1 MAMGAGGLG
10 LGGRQHPMTP
20 LAAVAAGFLAGVAG
34 TVGMDTF
41 RYLMHRRSGAEDDPL
56 AWEFAPIE
64 SWDKAPDPGQVAK
77 RVIEGF
83 TQREIPDRWAWLIS
97 TAMHWGYG
105 SAWGAVYGVLAGSL
119 RRSPAL
125 YGLPFGATVWA
136 TGYALLPEG
145 GLYKPIW
152 EYNLPTL
159 AEDLGAH
166 LAYGAGTG
174 TAFWLLAS

>member
-1 MAMGAGGLG
+1 MAMGP
-10 LGGRQHPMTP
+10 GGRGGQHPMTP
-20 LAAVAAGFLAGVAG
+20 LAAVAAGLAAGAVG
-34 TVGMDTF
+34 TVSMDTV
-41 RYLMHRRSGAEDDPL
+41 RYLMHRRAGAKDDPL

-64 SWDKAPDPGQVAK
+64 SWEKAPDPGQVAK

-83 TQREIPDRWAWLIS
+83 TQRELPDRWAWLIS

-119 RRSPAL
+119 PRADAL

-136 TGYALLPEG
+136 TGCALLPEG

-174 TAFWLLAS
+174 TGFWLLAS

>member
-1 MAMGAGGLG
+1 MAIGPGA
-10 LGGRQHPMTP
+10 GGRQHPMTP
-20 LAAVAAGFLAGVAG
+20 LAAVAAGFLAGVVG
-34 TVGMDTF
+34 TVSMDTF

-64 SWDKAPDPGQVAK
+64 NWEKAPDPGLVAK

-83 TQREIPDRWAWLIS
+83 TQRKIPDRWAWLIS

-105 SAWGAVYGVLAGSL
+105 SVWGAAYGVLAGSL
-119 RRSPAL
+119 RRSRAL

-136 TGYALLPEG
+136 TGYLLLPEG

>member
-1 MAMGAGGLG
+1 MATGSGMR
-10 LGGRQHPMTP
+10 GRQHPMTP
-20 LAAVAAGFLAGVAG
+20 LAAVAAGLLAGAVG
-34 TVGMDTF
+34 TVSMDTF
-41 RYLMHRRSGAEDDPL
+41 RYLMHRRAGGEEDPL

-64 SWDKAPDPGQVAK
+64 SWEKAPDPGLVAK
-77 RVIEGF
+77 RVIKGF
-83 TQREIPDRWAWLIS
+83 TQRELPDRWAWLIS

-105 SAWGAVYGVLAGSL
+105 SGWGAVYGVLAGSL
-119 RRSPAL
+119 RRSHAL

-152 EYNLPTL
+152 KYNLPTL

-166 LAYGAGTG
+166 LAYGAATG

>member
-1 MAMGAGGLG
+1 MALG
-10 LGGRQHPMTP
+10 HGGRGVRGRQLTP
-20 LAAVAAGFLAGVAG
+20 LAAVVAG
-34 TVGMDTF
+34 LVAGAVGTVSMDTF
-41 RYLMHRRSGAEDDPL
+41 RYLMHRREGGEEDPL

-64 SWDKAPDPGQVAK
+64 SWENAPDPGQVAK

-83 TQREIPDRWAWLIS
+83 TQREVPDRWAWLIS

-119 RRSPAL
+119 RRSRAW

-166 LAYGAGTG
+166 LACGAGTG